1 MSTEDD
7 SVADLTGDWEVD
19 AEEIEVAGVGGE
31 AAQGVASAGAG
42 LEIALSICP
51 MNEIAEFW
59 SDRCFLGQSAFIETM
74 TRTQFQQI
82 RGALT
87 LHSPEHPRLTRREIR
102 CGVVEESWNISGI
115 TMLSTPA
122 ERYTGLFPTLRTPL
136 YNTLRADEVT
146 IEQESTT
153 ALWIAIAGH
162 QTRAL
167 RSPTDHRLVVS
178 DNFYT
183 RHTFAQALLKLTDG
197 EMHLLGTVRMNLVDK
212 WNKPAV
218 SAAVARVDG
227 DSRGGWELVAA
238 VDPEPGWEKINRC
251 IKLHNDVLLKQNE
264 QPTHQ
269 QLSKLSEL
277 AISFTRTRNSH
288 FLHQ

>member
-1 MSTEDD
+1 
-7 SVADLTGDWEVD
+7 
-19 AEEIEVAGVGGE
+19 
-31 AAQGVASAGAG
+31 
-42 LEIALSICP
+42 
-51 MNEIAEFW
+51 
-59 SDRCFLGQSAFIETM
+59 
-74 TRTQFQQI
+74 
-82 RGALT
+82 
-87 LHSPEHPRLTRREIR
+87 
-102 CGVVEESWNISGI
+102 
-115 TMLSTPA
+115 MLSTPA

-136 YNTLRADEVT
+136 YNTLRADEIT

-183 RHTFAQALLKLTDG
+183 RHTFAQALLKFTDG

-212 WNKPAV
+212 
-218 SAAVARVDG
+218 SAIARVDG
-227 DSRGGWELVAA
+227 GPRGNWELVAA
-238 VDPEPGWEKINRC
+238 VDPKPGWEKINRC

-277 AISFTRTRNSH
+277 AISFTRTRNSS
-288 FLHQ
+288 FSTPMI